1 MAGQMD
7 NPFDGRGAG
16 GALTTSILTR
26 AADQLDDLSAI
37 FEARPGTEPT
47 PITASQC
54 AEIAEGLQ
62 RVAYAIRVGDRQ
74 RIAALNL
81 AGNPVGDGL
90 TVVLKPFDVV
100 RGGRA

>member
-1 MAGQMD
+1 MS
-7 NPFDGRGAG
+7 
-16 GALTTSILTR
+16 SILTR

-37 FEARPGTEPT
+37 FEARGRGGVPT
-47 PITASQC
+47 PVSAVQC
-54 AEIAEGLQ
+54 AEIADGLK
-62 RVAYAIRVGDRQ
+62 RVAFAIRIGDRQ

-81 AGNPVGDGL
+81 AGNPVSDGL

>member
-1 MAGQMD
+1 MS
-7 NPFDGRGAG
+7 
-16 GALTTSILTR
+16 SILTR

-37 FEARPGTEPT
+37 FQARTGTDPT
-47 PITASQC
+47 PISASQC
-54 AEIAEGLQ
+54 AEIADGLR
-62 RVAYAIRVGDRQ
+62 RVAYAVRIGDRQ

-81 AGNPVGDGL
+81 AGNPVEPGL

>member
-1 MAGQMD
+1 M
-7 NPFDGRGAG
+7 P
-16 GALTTSILTR
+16 SIFIQ

-37 FEARPGTEPT
+37 FEARTRTADPT
-47 PITASQC
+47 PISASQC
-54 AEIAEGLQ
+54 AEIAEGLKN
-62 RVAYAIRVGDRQ
+62 VAFALRTGERQ